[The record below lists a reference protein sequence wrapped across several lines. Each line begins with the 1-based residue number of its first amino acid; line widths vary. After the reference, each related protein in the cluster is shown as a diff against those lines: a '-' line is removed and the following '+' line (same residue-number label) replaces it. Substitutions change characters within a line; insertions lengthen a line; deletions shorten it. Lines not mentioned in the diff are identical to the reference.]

1 MRWLDRIPL
10 FPLLAGA
17 ILLGLAPFRPQPHL
31 WEKLHML
38 VMGELI
44 RPLDMFDLAL
54 HGVLPVLLALKI
66 VSYFQHTKTNTPR

>member
-17 ILLGLAPFRPQPHL
+17 ILLGLAPFRSQPHL
-31 WEKLHML
+31 WEKLQML
-38 VMGELI
+38 AAGELT

-54 HGVLPVLLALKI
+54 HGALPLLLLLKI
-66 VSYFQHTKTNTPR
+66 VSYFQHTNTNKPR